1 MKSTASH
8 GSGTLSYF
16 KNNTPQIVK
25 RVLKVPYLFILD
37 IKHYVQ
43 NGFSSGIPA
52 PSISNMEPGSYK
64 EIGTEFFEYFTAYTD
79 VTPSDKV
86 LDVGCGWGR
95 LGLPFTKFLSP
106 EGEYHGFE
114 IIENRVRWAQKNISS
129 RHPNFHFKL
138 VDVKNF
144 IYSEEGVSATSFKFP
159 YDDNSFDLVF
169 LNSVFT
175 HMLPQDVDHYLS
187 EIKRVLA
194 PGGKCLITYFLL
206 NKEALGLIE
215 NSKSLID
222 FKFEMNG
229 YMTNDQVN
237 PEEAIAFKEDYILDL
252 YKKHGISIDKPIK
265 YGSWCQRDSSLSFQ
279 DIIVGTN

>member
-1 MKSTASH
+1 MKRTASH
-8 GSGTLSYF
+8 DSGSLTYF
-16 KNNTPQIVK
+16 KNNTPKIIK

-37 IKHYVQ
+37 VKHYVL
-43 NGFSSGIPA
+43 NGFNSGIPA
-52 PSISNMEPGSYK
+52 PSISNMEAGSYK
-64 EIGTEFFEYFTAYTD
+64 EIGKEFFEYFTAYTNI
-79 VTPSDKV
+79 TPSDKV

-95 LGLPFTKFLSP
+95 LALPFTGFLSP

-114 IIENRVRWAQKNISS
+114 IIENRVSWAKKNISS

-144 IYSEEGVSATSFKFP
+144 IYSDKGVSATSFKFP
-159 YDDNSFDLVF
+159 YDDSSFDLVF

-187 EIKRVLA
+187 EIRRVLA
-194 PGGKCLITYFLL
+194 PGGKCLSTYFLL

-215 NSKSLID
+215 NGKSLID

-229 YMTNDQVN
+229 YMTNDNVN
-237 PEEAIAFKEDYILDL
+237 PEEAIAFEEQYILGL
-252 YKKHGISIDKPIK
+252 YEKHEMSIDTPIT
-265 YGSWCQRDSSLSFQ
+265 YGSWCSRTSFLSFQ
-279 DIIVGTN
+279 DIIVSTK